1 MLRIIALAV
10 LAITLPAMPPPFKD
24 YKGEKITLP
33 KPEFKGLSLEEALR
47 KRRSVREYTAKPLTL
62 KALSQLL
69 FSAQGVTGNV
79 SGTLLRTAPSAGAL
93 YPCEVYIIVNN
104 VKGLKKGIYHYS
116 VRDHSIV
123 LMKEGDFRKEAM
135 NASLGQEAV
144 GDAGAVFVLSAAFD
158 RTRSKYGD
166 RGMRYIYMEA
176 GHINQNISLQAASLG
191 LGSVVI
197 GAFVDDDMNALVMV
211 DGKKEAVIVIQAVGT
226 M

>member
-1 MLRIIALAV
+1 
-10 LAITLPAMPPPFKD
+10 
-24 YKGEKITLP
+24 
-33 KPEFKGLSLEEALR
+33 
-47 KRRSVREYTAKPLTL
+47 
-62 KALSQLL
+62 
-69 FSAQGVTGNV
+69 
-79 SGTLLRTAPSAGAL
+79 
-93 YPCEVYIIVNN
+93 
-104 VKGLKKGIYHYS
+104 
-116 VRDHSIV
+116 
-123 LMKEGDFRKEAM
+123 M

-197 GAFVDDDMNALVMV
+197 GAFIDDDMNALVMV

-226 M
+226 I